1 MANQITRCEPATL
14 ISITSNNQPVTTSLL
29 VAEAFGKR
37 HDDVLRK
44 LRVLE
49 CSEEFNARN
58 FALVKYMD
66 GKGESRPM
74 YQMTKDGFMFLV
86 MGFTGKKA
94 AQVKEL
100 YINAFNQMEAEL
112 RETDPALV
120 DSILNNTIGTD
131 GFRCLGVI
139 LDGKVK
145 HLEPALRTRAK
156 QHIWSQVHKAFSVV
170 SAQDIPAGSLD
181 AVRNFIG
188 AYALEGEY
196 LPKQQRA
203 PFPEE
208 KIAYLATWNK
218 IAYHRYRQLDDLSK
232 QLNDLAK
239 KVEAVKSNLYDP
251 IAEPSM
257 SLTPYVDQDRV
268 ERLLDMQDRRRS

>member
-1 MANQITRCEPATL
+1 MCELFRTPYK
-14 ISITSNNQPVTTSLL
+14 NPQN
-29 VAEAFGKR
+29 
-37 HDDVLRK
+37 
-44 LRVLE
+44 
-49 CSEEFNARN
+49 
-58 FALVKYMD
+58 
-66 GKGESRPM
+66 GETYTA

-94 AQVKEL
+94 EQVKEL

-112 RETDPALV
+112 RETNPALV

-131 GFRCLGVI
+131 GFRCLGAI

-196 LPKQQRA
+196 LPKKQRA